1 MHTLLKSK
9 IYAILKKRATVHEI
23 IVRDKEAY
31 LARDRY
37 LADSFC
43 VVAQLRPQYRRC
55 AIYPATR
62 SGTRV
67 DYLPRLKLTQYTR
80 AFP

>member
-1 MHTLLKSK
+1 MHTLLESK
-9 IYAILKKRATVHEI
+9 TYAILKKYPPVHEI

-43 VVAQLRPQYRRC
+43 VVAQLRPQYQRC
-55 AIYPATR
+55 DIYPR
-62 SGTRV
+62 NMLRHGG
-67 DYLPRLKLTQYTR
+67 
-80 AFP
+80 